1 VHLTFH
7 FGLEGYLG
15 LVIYFGGIIA
25 FLLSIFWRP
34 QAGLYFLMP
43 LIPLQTLRYT
53 VHGLPW
59 GEHLVDIVM
68 LGVMIGMLFNGKGE
82 ILPRTSMNWF
92 LLVWILL
99 SYFALWR
106 GSFFLNKDLP
116 LSIADPRFDNW
127 KNYMLMPLLFFLVLS
142 VIKSAKQMKILL
154 LLMCVSIFIVN
165 KGFYN
170 TVSVRDLSHFDYN
183 LRYAGQMGYAGE
195 NGLGAF
201 AASMALFLFG
211 LYAFESKRLRKLLLL
226 ALIASSVYVVLFVF
240 SRGAYAAFLVG
251 LLFIGIFK
259 ERKLLVFAAV
269 LLFAWQVLLPTSVQE
284 RITMTYQGGELDP
297 SAQTRLDLWQEA
309 LDMTSHNP
317 VMGSGYDTYEY
328 LRGASKY
335 TDTHNYYLKVL
346 VETGIVG
353 LLIFLWLLGKML
365 YQGQTL
371 FFRAEDPFFRA
382 LGLGFAALMVGTMV
396 LNLFGDRW
404 TYFQVNGY
412 IWVVLALV
420 MRAHIILREGAKET
434 EVDQDQ
440 ASAPAPALAP
450 EPKRA

>member
-1 VHLTFH
+1 VPTLH

-15 LVIYFGGIIA
+15 YALYFGGIIA
-25 FLLSIFWRP
+25 FLLSVFWRP

-53 VHGLPW
+53 AHGLPW

-68 LGVMIGMLFNGKGE
+68 LGVMIGMLCTGKGE

-92 LLVWILL
+92 LMVWILL

-127 KNYMLMPLLFFLVLS
+127 KNYMLMPLLFFLIVS
-142 VIKSAKQMKILL
+142 VIRNVKQMKILL
-154 LLMCVSIFIVN
+154 LLMCISIFIVN

-201 AASMALFLFG
+201 AASMALFLIG
-211 LYAFESKRLRKLLLL
+211 LYAFEAKKSRKLLLL
-226 ALIASSVYVVLFVF
+226 GLIASSVYVILFVF
-240 SRGAYAAFLVG
+240 SRGAYAGFLVG

-259 ERKLLVFAAV
+259 ERKLLVFAAA

-284 RITMTYQGGELDP
+284 RITMTYQAGELDP
-297 SAQTRLDLWQEA
+297 SAQTRLNLWQEA

-317 VMGSGYDTYEY
+317 IMGSGYDTYEY

-353 LLIFLWLLGKML
+353 LLFYLWLLCKML

-371 FFRAEDPFFRA
+371 FFRAEDPFFKA
-382 LGLGFAALMVGTMV
+382 LGLGFAALMVGTIV

-412 IWVVLALV
+412 IWVLLALV
-420 MRAHIILREGAKET
+420 VRGHIILREGAREA
-434 EVDQDQ
+434 EEDQ
-440 ASAPAPALAP
+440 ASAPALTP

>member
-1 VHLTFH
+1 VHFTLH

-15 LVIYFGGIIA
+15 LALYFSGIVA
-25 FLLSIFWRP
+25 FLLSVFWRP
-34 QAGLYFLMP
+34 QAGLYFLIP
-43 LIPLQTLRYT
+43 LIPLQTFRYT
-53 VHGLPW
+53 AHGLPW
-59 GEHLVDIVM
+59 GEHLADIVM
-68 LGVMIGMLFNGKGE
+68 LGVMLGMLFNGRGE

-92 LLVWILL
+92 LVVWILL

-106 GSFFLNKDLP
+106 GSFFLNKDFP
-116 LSIADPRFDNW
+116 LSISDPRFDNW

-142 VIKSAKQMKILL
+142 VVKNVKQMKILL

-201 AASMALFLFG
+201 AASMALFLLG
-211 LYAFESKRLRKLLLL
+211 LYPFERKKYRKLLLL
-226 ALIASSVYVVLFVF
+226 GLIASSVYVLLFVF
-240 SRGAYAAFLVG
+240 SRGAYVAFLIG

-269 LLFAWQVLLPTSVQE
+269 LLFAWQVLLPKSVQE
-284 RITMTYQGGELDP
+284 RITMTYQAGELDP

-317 VMGSGYDTYEY
+317 IMGSGYDTYEY

-346 VETGIVG
+346 VETGFVG
-353 LLIFLWLLGKML
+353 LLFFLWLLWKML

-371 FFRAEDPFFRA
+371 FFRAEDPFLKA
-382 LGLGFAALMVGTMV
+382 LGLAFAALIVGTIV

-412 IWVVLALV
+412 MGFVGTRYA
-420 MRAHIILREGAKET
+420 RAHP
-434 EVDQDQ
+434 
-440 ASAPAPALAP
+440 SPAG
-450 EPKRA
+450 RDGS